1 MKRNTLLIGV
11 LALLCH
17 FSLFAQE
24 ANKTEK
30 KFSTVIEIPTTSV
43 KNQQSTGTC
52 WSFATTSFIE
62 TELMRLGAPELDLSE
77 MFTVR
82 LAYSQKAQRY
92 FRLHGNGNYSEGG
105 QAHDVLNVVK
115 EFGFVPESAY
125 SGNRYGS
132 SYHIHREM
140 VNSTKAMLDEIVKNP
155 NKKITNVWL
164 ESVNRVLDTYMGEIP
179 ESFEFDGKN
188 YTPVNFVEK
197 FGFNPEDYVELT
209 SYNYL
214 PFYQLV
220 DLEIPDNWSDDLYY
234 NIPIDE
240 LMEVVNHA
248 LNNGFSV
255 CWDGD
260 VSEKGFSHRSGYA
273 MLPVVE
279 AKEMT
284 NAEIDKWEKKSGD
297 VKNEKPVS
305 NVASEPIVDQ
315 QLRQESFDNF
325 ETTDD
330 HLMHLTGIVKD
341 EDGKIFYKTKNS
353 WAANSNEFGGYL
365 NMSESYVRLKTVAIM
380 VHKDAIPRDIKKKL
394 GL

>member
-297 VKNEKPVS
+297 VKNEKPVN